1 MNASNDVI
9 RIALVDDQKLFR
21 KGLRSIVSKHDSFQ
35 VVFEAEDGKQFFDRL
50 KYEPVDVVILDVEMT
65 GMDGMETLEII
76 RKKHLDL
83 KVLMLTMHESERL
96 ISHLMQEGANGFLLK
111 DEEPEIVCE
120 AIKKVYQDGI
130 FFRDYV
136 SKAILQNSRN
146 NNVRKN
152 DLLMPQLS
160 DRELQILQLL
170 CKEYTSQEIADKLFI
185 STRTV
190 DGHRRKMQEKT
201 GARNLA
207 GLVIYAVKNGVI

>member
-1 MNASNDVI
+1 MNASNGII

-21 KGLRSIVSKHDSFQ
+21 KGLRSIMSKNDSFQ
-35 VVFEAEDGKQFFDRL
+35 VVFEAEDGAQFLERL
-50 KYEPVDVVILDVEMT
+50 KFEPVDVVVLDVEMD
-65 GMDGMETLEII
+65 GMDGMETLGVI
-76 RKKHLDL
+76 REKYPEL

-111 DEEPEIVCE
+111 DEDPEIVCE
-120 AIKKVYQDGI
+120 AIKRVYQDGI

-136 SKAILQNSRN
+136 SKAILQNSRQRSS
-146 NNVRKN
+146 RKN
-152 DLLMPQLS
+152 DLLAPQLS

-170 CKEYTSQEIADKLFI
+170 CKEYTSQEIADQLFI
-185 STRTV
+185 SARTV

-207 GLVIYAVKNGVI
+207 GLVIYAIKNGII